1 MTSLH
6 HFRGGRSRT
15 ALAVAATLLLG
26 TACASRA
33 PPPTDQMSV
42 ARAAVDAANTGGA
55 QGYAPSELRLAN
67 EKLAMAQKAMLAKD
81 HDAALRY
88 AQQAQAD
95 AQLAV
100 SKTHATNARIAADQ
114 ALSAARSP
122 AAAPTLDAPRT
133 GTGSTR

>member
-1 MTSLH
+1 MTPLRPFH
-6 HFRGGRSRT
+6 RGRGV
-15 ALAVAATLLLG
+15 LAAAALLLA
-26 TACASRA
+26 TACATRA
-33 PPPTDQMSV
+33 LPPTDQMSV

-67 EKLAMAQKAMLAKD
+67 DKLALAQKAMLDKD
-81 HDAALRY
+81 YDAALRL

-100 SKTHATNARIAADQ
+100 AKTQATNARVAADQ

-122 AAAPTLDAPRT
+122 GAPTLDGPRT

>member
-6 HFRGGRSRT
+6 HFRGGRPRT

-42 ARAAVDAANTGGA
+42 ARAAVDAANTGA